1 MTALRDVL
9 DSFRASSQSER
20 EKGNYFENL
29 SKIYFE
35 NEPKYKDLYEN
46 VWLWEE
52 WRKYW
57 IEHGNSDPGTDTG
70 IDLVARTK
78 QTNEYHA
85 IQAKFYDSET
95 TLYKRHIDSFFT
107 ASGKKP
113 FTQRLL
119 ILTTDNVS
127 HHVDDAMQGQNTP
140 TQKITLSDL
149 ENSKIDWAETFK
161 KKEVQLKKAHDLRD
175 YQRNAIKNVAFG
187 LETADRGK
195 LIMACGTGK
204 TFTALR
210 LAEEVAGKGGK
221 VLFLVPSLS
230 LLSQTL
236 TEWTQESTLPM
247 HSFAVCSD
255 SEVGKKRD
263 KDDDYQMLVHELRYP
278 ATTNPKALANEFN
291 KRQDDEHLNVIFSTY
306 HSIQVISD
314 AQKKQDLPKFDL
326 IICDEAHRTTG
337 AIYDGED
344 ESAFVKIHNADFIK
358 SKKRVYMTATPR
370 VYGVAAK
377 AKAENDSIV
386 LYDMD
391 NEEQYGKT
399 LHTLSFSEAVKR
411 GILVDYKVIVL
422 TVSED
427 HISKNLQ
434 KVLADENNSLR
445 VDDAAKIVGCWR
457 ALSKQ
462 DTQVDL
468 ELDPEPMK
476 RAVAF
481 CQVIEI
487 NKGAG
492 THKVSSKNIAGMFQK
507 VVDEYRAA
515 LMKENPEHEDA
526 VSQLIC
532 EAAHVDGSM
541 NAAQKEEKLDW
552 LKAELPDN
560 TCRVLSNVRCLSE
573 GVDVPALDAVLFLTP
588 RNSQVDVVQSVGRV
602 MRKPKDSKKQLGYV
616 ILPVVIPTGMSPEEA
631 LNDNKSYKVVWE
643 VLQALR
649 SHDDRFDAMIN
660 KLDLAGQDRS
670 KMEVIAITDKI
681 SPKKKSDGGGSE
693 VGKGKPKIKKAKGS
707 VIGSAPQSYQE
718 PKQAELNIEIG
729 EIERAIMAKVVQKC
743 GNRMYWDE
751 WASDIAKIAQTNVSR
766 ITEILAHKEN
776 REEAEAFEKF
786 LKNLHDDLNDSIG
799 REEAIEML
807 AQHIITK
814 PVFDALFDGY
824 SFAQHNPVSMAMQ
837 EVLDVLNKH
846 SLEKETDT
854 LEKFYA
860 NVKMRAQGINDLGAK
875 QKIIV
880 ELYDKFFK
888 RAFPKMTERLGIVY
902 TPIEVVDFIIHSI
915 GFALKKEFG
924 LSLSDKN
931 VHILDPFTGTGTFIT
946 RLLQSGLIN
955 REQLPYKY
963 QNEIHANEIILLAY
977 YIAAINIEQVYH
989 SIVGGDYV
997 PFDGICLTDTFAL
1010 YEKEDLA
1017 TPALS
1022 DNSGRRKKQKQLDI
1036 RVIMG
1041 NPPYSVGQKNENDDN
1056 KNLDYP
1062 TLDGNIRNTYAKESG
1077 AVLQRNLYD
1086 SYIRAIRWAS
1096 DRIKAEGVIGFI
1108 TGNGFIDKP
1117 AMDGMRKCL
1126 AVEFSS
1132 LYIFNLRGDIRK
1144 NMLSK
1149 GSAGEGQN
1157 IFDSGS
1163 MTGIAIS
1170 LLVKNPASLEQG
1182 KIFYFDIG
1190 DNLTTQ
1196 EKLEKIANLTSIG
1209 GISSI
1214 ESWQEIVP
1222 DEHGDWINKRDLSFI
1237 NHISLGD
1244 KKDKNTPTI
1253 FKNYSLGVATNRD
1266 AWCYNF
1272 SKAVLA
1278 SNMKDTVDFYTSEV
1292 QRYKSICVDLNKNAY
1307 PDPGAVINNDPLK
1320 ISWTR
1325 ALKNDLSRFTTKE
1338 FKAANIVRSTYR
1350 PFTDEWMYFSRDF
1363 NEMVYQMPRIFPYE
1377 GAENIVI
1384 CVSGVGA
1391 RSGFSALA
1399 MKYPSSLDT
1408 IEKGQCF
1415 PLKIYEEISVS
1426 EKNSEPSLFDDEV
1439 PLLDKD
1445 SQYAVSDGISDE
1457 GLDHFKNIYK
1467 NEGSYSLTKN
1477 EIFYYIYGL
1486 LHSNDYRSRFEDNLA
1501 KEMPRIPAVEN
1512 YSDFLEIVKAGKA
1525 LIDLHINYA
1534 DADMYPIN
1542 ILHKGRAV
1550 DSGADIDWRLIKM
1563 KFAQKGDKSTV
1574 MYNHEITLSGIPLEA
1589 YDYIVGGKSAL
1600 EWVMERQ
1607 AVTTHKDSGI
1617 VNDTNLWAAETM
1629 HDSAYPLKL
1638 FQRVIT
1644 VSLETMKI
1652 VNSLPKLDI

>member
-9 DSFRASSQSER
+9 DSFRATSQSER

-46 VWLWEE
+46 VWLWED

-57 IEHGNSDPGTDTG
+57 IEQGNSDPGTDTG

-149 ENSKIDWAETFK
+149 ENSKINWAETFK
-161 KKEVQLKKAHDLRD
+161 KKEVVLQEPKSLRD
-175 YQRNAIKNVAFG
+175 YQRNAIQNVVYG
-187 LETADRGK
+187 LESADRGK

-210 LAEEVAGKGGK
+210 LAEEVAGKGGN

-278 ATTNPKALANEFN
+278 ATTNPKALANEFI
-291 KRQDDEHLNVIFSTY
+291 KRQDKAHLNVIFSTY

-314 AQKKQDLPKFDL
+314 AQKKNELPDFDL

-337 AIYDGED
+337 ATHDGED
-344 ESAFVKIHNADFIK
+344 ESAFVKIHNSDFIR
-358 SKKRVYMTATPR
+358 SKKRIYMTATPR
-370 VYGVAAK
+370 VYGDSAK
-377 AKAENDSIV
+377 AKAEESSIV
-386 LYDMD
+386 LYNMD
-391 NEEQYGKT
+391 DESQYGKT

-434 KVLADENNSLR
+434 RVLADENNSLR

-462 DTQVDL
+462 DTQADL
-468 ELDPEPMK
+468 ELDPDPMK

-487 NKGAG
+487 NKGAK

-515 LMKENPEHEDA
+515 LIKENPEHEDA
-526 VSQLIC
+526 VSRLIC
-532 EAAHVDGSM
+532 EAEHVDGGM
-541 NAAQKEEKLDW
+541 NAAQKEAKLDW
-552 LKAELPDN
+552 LKEDLPDN

-602 MRKPKDSKKQLGYV
+602 MRKPKDSNKKLGYV
-616 ILPVVIPTGMSPEEA
+616 ILPVVIPTGMTPEEA
-631 LNDNKSYKVVWE
+631 LNDNKSYKIVWE

-660 KLDLAGQDRS
+660 KLDLAGQDKS

-681 SPKKKSDGGGSE
+681 GPKKKSEGGGGD
-693 VGKGKPKIKKAKGS
+693 VGKGKPKIKKAKG
-707 VIGSAPQSYQE
+707 VIGSTPQNYE
-718 PKQAELNIEIG
+718 DPKQAELNIEIG

-751 WASDIAKIAQTNVSR
+751 WAKDIAKIAQTHISR
-766 ITEILAHKEN
+766 ITAILENPENTREIK
-776 REEAEAFEKF
+776 AFNKF
-786 LKNLHDDLNDSIG
+786 LKDLKEDLNDSIN
-799 REEAIEML
+799 RAEAIEML

-814 PVFDALFDGY
+814 PVFDALFEDY
-824 SFAQHNPVSMAMQ
+824 SFAQHNPVSKAMQ
-837 EVLDVLNKH
+837 GVLNALNEH
-846 SLEKETDT
+846 SLDKEADT

-860 NVKMRAQGINDLGAK
+860 SVKMRAQGINDLGAK
-875 QKIIV
+875 QKIII
-880 ELYDKFFK
+880 ELYDKFF
-888 RAFPKMTERLGIVY
+888 RNAFRKMTEKLGIVY
-902 TPIEVVDFIIHSI
+902 TPVEVVDFIIHSI
-915 GFALKKEFG
+915 NDALKSEFG
-924 LSLSDKN
+924 QTLGDKN

-946 RLLQSGLIN
+946 RLIQSGLIDKS
-955 REQLPYKY
+955 QLPYKY
-963 QNEIHANEIILLAY
+963 QNEIHANEIVLLAY

-989 SIVGGDYV
+989 SVEDGDYM

-1010 YEKEDLA
+1010 YEKKDLVSE
-1017 TPALS
+1017 ALR
-1022 DNSGRRKKQKQLDI
+1022 DNNERLKKQKGLDI

-1041 NPPYSVGQKNENDDN
+1041 NPPYSAGQKNENDDN
-1056 KNLDYP
+1056 QNIEYPFLDKR
-1062 TLDGNIRNTYAKESG
+1062 ISETYVQNSSKRMGKSKA
-1077 AVLQRNLYD
+1077 YD

-1096 DRIKAEGVIGFI
+1096 DRVKNRGVVGFV
-1108 TGNGFIDKP
+1108 TGSGFIDKP
-1117 AMDGMRKCL
+1117 AMDGIRKTI
-1126 AVEFSS
+1126 VDEFSS
-1132 LYIFNLRGDIRK
+1132 IYILNLRGDIRK

-1149 GSAGEGQN
+1149 GAAREGQN
-1157 IFDSGS
+1157 IFGSGS

-1170 LLVKNPASLEQG
+1170 LLIKNPEDASKG
-1182 KIFYFDIG
+1182 KIYYADIG
-1190 DNLTTQ
+1190 DDLKTT
-1196 EKLEKIANLTSIG
+1196 EKLEKLQSIG
-1209 GISSI
+1209 SSHSSDIWI
-1214 ESWQEIVP
+1214 ELKP
-1222 DEHGDWINKRDLSFI
+1222 DQHGDWINQRDDRFNEFVLM
-1237 NHISLGD
+1237 GD
-1244 KKDKNTPTI
+1244 KSNKSDLQI
-1253 FKNYSLGVATNRD
+1253 FKTYSMGIKTNRD
-1266 AWCYNF
+1266 EWVYQFSRSGLVATVERMIEFYN
-1272 SKAVLA
+1272 
-1278 SNMKDTVDFYTSEV
+1278 SEV
-1292 QRYKSICVDLNKNAY
+1292 DRLSSRPEEEIEANLNRDKT
-1307 PDPGAVINNDPLK
+1307 K
-1320 ISWTR
+1320 IKWTTDIQSGIKKGKKYS
-1325 ALKNDLSRFTTKE
+1325 LVEGD
-1338 FKAANIVRSTYR
+1338 VRISQYR
-1350 PFTDEWMYFSRDF
+1350 PFTKSW
-1363 NEMVYQMPRIFPYE
+1363 VYANSDWNWTRHLMPKIFPT
-1377 GAENIVI
+1377 AETKNVVI
-1384 CVSGVGA
+1384 GVAGTGA
-1391 RSGFSALA
+1391 RSGFSALIT
-1399 MKYPSSLDT
+1399 DT
-1408 IEKGQCF
+1408 IPELHVVDTGQYF
-1415 PLKIYEEISVS
+1415 PLYLYEINKTSGNESGDLFGAEVEGSDS
-1426 EKNSEPSLFDDEV
+1426 EYV
-1439 PLLDKD
+1439 R
-1445 SQYAVSDGISDE
+1445 SDGISDA
-1457 GLDHFKNIYK
+1457 GLERFLKQYPRESI
-1467 NEGSYSLTKN
+1467 TK
-1477 EIFYYIYGL
+1477 EDIFYYVYGV
-1486 LHSNDYRSRFEDNLA
+1486 LHSQEYKVKYADNLSKELPKIPLVKKFSDFKIFSQAGRALASLHLNYDEAPLYPITIESRKPLDQMSESDYR
-1501 KEMPRIPAVEN
+1501 VEQ
-1512 YSDFLEIVKAGKA
+1512 
-1525 LIDLHINYA
+1525 
-1534 DADMYPIN
+1534 
-1542 ILHKGRAV
+1542 
-1550 DSGADIDWRLIKM
+1550 M
-1563 KFAQKGDKSTV
+1563 KFLNKTDKSRV
-1574 MYNHEITLSGIPLEA
+1574 SYNNLITISDIPLEA
-1589 YDYIVGGKSAL
+1589 YEYIISSKSAI
-1600 EWVMERQ
+1600 EWVMDRQ
-1607 AVTTHKDSGI
+1607 SVSYAKDSGI
-1617 VNDTNLWAAETM
+1617 KDDVNDWALETM
-1629 HDSAYPLKL
+1629 HDPAYPLNL

-1644 VSLETMKI
+1644 ISLETMKI
-1652 VNSLPKLDI
+1652 VGGLPKLDI

>member
-9 DSFRASSQSER
+9 DTFRASSQSER

-35 NEPKYKDLYEN
+35 NEPKYKDLYET
-46 VWLWEE
+46 VWLWED

-57 IEHGNSDPGTDTG
+57 IEQGNSDPGTDTG
-70 IDLVARTK
+70 IDLVAKTK

-149 ENSKIDWAETFK
+149 ENSKINWAETFK
-161 KKEVQLKKAHDLRD
+161 KKEVVLQEPKSLRD
-175 YQRNAIKNVAFG
+175 YQRNAIKNVIYG

-210 LAEEVAGKGGK
+210 LAEEVAGKGGN

-236 TEWTQESTLPM
+236 TEWTQESSLPM

-278 ATTNPKALANEFN
+278 ATTNPKALANEFI
-291 KRQDDEHLNVIFSTY
+291 KRQDKEHLNVIFSTY

-314 AQKKQDLPKFDL
+314 AQKKNELPDFDL

-337 AIYDGED
+337 ATYDGED
-344 ESAFVKIHNADFIK
+344 ESAFVKIHNPDFIK
-358 SKKRVYMTATPR
+358 SKKRIYMTATPR
-370 VYGVAAK
+370 VYGDSAK
-377 AKAENDSIV
+377 AKAEEGGIV
-386 LYDMD
+386 LYNMD

-434 KVLADENNSLR
+434 RVLADENNSLR

-462 DTQVDL
+462 DTQADL

-487 NKGAG
+487 NKGAK

-515 LMKENPEHEDA
+515 LIKENPEHEDA
-526 VSQLIC
+526 VSRLIC
-532 EAAHVDGSM
+532 EAAHVDGGM
-541 NAAQKEEKLDW
+541 NAAQKEAKLDW
-552 LKAELPDN
+552 LKEDLPEN

-602 MRKPKDSKKQLGYV
+602 MRKPKDSNKKLGYV
-616 ILPVVIPTGMSPEEA
+616 ILPVVIPTGMTPEEA
-631 LNDNKSYKVVWE
+631 LNDNKSYKIVWE

-660 KLDLAGQDRS
+660 KLDLAGQDKS

-681 SPKKKSDGGGSE
+681 SPKKKVGGSD
-693 VGKGKPKIKKAKGS
+693 VGKDRPKIKKAKG
-707 VIGSAPQSYQE
+707 VIGSTPQNYQE

-751 WASDIAKIAQTNVSR
+751 WAKDIAKIAQTHISR
-766 ITEILAHKEN
+766 ITAILESPENKTEIK
-776 REEAEAFEKF
+776 AFNKF
-786 LKNLHDDLNDSIG
+786 LKDLKEDLNDSIS

-814 PVFDALFDGY
+814 PVFDALFEDY
-824 SFAQHNPVSMAMQ
+824 SFAQHNPVSKAMQ
-837 EVLDVLNKH
+837 DVLDALNEH
-846 SLEKETDT
+846 SLDKEADT

-860 NVKMRAQGINDLGAK
+860 SVKMRAQGIEDLGAK
-875 QKIIV
+875 QKIII
-880 ELYDKFFK
+880 ELYDKFF
-888 RAFPKMTERLGIVY
+888 RNAFPRMTERLGIVY
-902 TPIEVVDFIIHSI
+902 TPVEVVDFIIHSVNDV
-915 GFALKKEFG
+915 LKREFNQTLG
-924 LSLSDKN
+924 DKN

-955 REQLPYKY
+955 RDQLAYKY
-963 QNEIHANEIILLAY
+963 QNEIHANEIVLLAY

-989 SIVGGDYV
+989 SIQKGAYV
-997 PFDGICLTDTFAL
+997 PFDGICLTDTFDL
-1010 YEKEDLA
+1010 YEKEDLVSA
-1017 TPALS
+1017 SLR
-1022 DNSGRRKKQKQLDI
+1022 DNNERLKKQKALDI
-1036 RVIMG
+1036 RVIIG
-1041 NPPYSVGQKNENDDN
+1041 NPPYSAGQKHENDN
-1056 KNLDYP
+1056 NSNANYRFLDDRI
-1062 TLDGNIRNTYAKESG
+1062 TDTYVNASNVKMGKSK
-1077 AVLQRNLYD
+1077 VYD

-1096 DRIKAEGVIGFI
+1096 DRIKDCGVIGFVS
-1108 TGNGFIDKP
+1108 GSGFIEKP
-1117 AMDGMRKCL
+1117 AMDGIRKCL
-1126 AVEFSS
+1126 IDEFSN
-1132 LYIFNLRGDIRK
+1132 LYILNLRGDIRK
-1144 NMLSK
+1144 NILSK
-1149 GSAGEGQN
+1149 GSAKEGEN
-1157 IFDSGS
+1157 IFGSGS
-1163 MTGIAIS
+1163 MTGIAITI
-1170 LLVKNPASLEQG
+1170 LVKNKESIKSGNINFQ
-1182 KIFYFDIG
+1182 DIG
-1190 DNLTTQ
+1190 DELNQQ
-1196 EKLEKIANLTSIG
+1196 EKLEKIKNFVSING
-1209 GISSI
+1209 V
-1214 ESWQEIVP
+1214 QEKAGWMNITP
-1222 DEHGDWINKRDLSFI
+1222 NIHHDWIGQRDVGFTKFMTLGSKANKDE
-1237 NHISLGD
+1237 
-1244 KKDKNTPTI
+1244 PQI
-1253 FKNYSLGVATNRD
+1253 FTTYSMGVLTNRD
-1266 AWCYNF
+1266 AWVYSF
-1272 SKAVLA
+1272 SKKEL
-1278 SNMKDTVDFYTSEV
+1278 SDRLRKMISFFNGQVDKLKGLSIEEIESSLDRDKTKIKWTSDV
-1292 QRYKSICVDLNKNAY
+1292 Q
-1307 PDPGAVINNDPLK
+1307 GF
-1320 ISWTR
+1320 IS
-1325 ALKNDLSRFTTKE
+1325 KGKQSSFIESD
-1338 FKAANIVRSTYR
+1338 IVVSLYR
-1350 PFTDEWMYFSRDF
+1350 PFTKQYLYSNSTWNWSGHL
-1363 NEMVYQMPRIFPYE
+1363 MPKIFPNAPIKNLGIY
-1377 GAENIVI
+1377 A
-1384 CVSGVGA
+1384 SGVGA
-1391 RSGFSALA
+1391 RSGFSVL
-1399 MKYPSSLDT
+1399 MIDHIPDKQFLDN
-1408 IEKGQCF
+1408 GQCF
-1415 PLKIYEEISVS
+1415 PLKLYDPNPLAQETIDLFDNANESSGYICRDGVSDAALNYYNDYYFNDIDKKEISK
-1426 EKNSEPSLFDDEV
+1426 ED
-1439 PLLDKD
+1439 
-1445 SQYAVSDGISDE
+1445 
-1457 GLDHFKNIYK
+1457 
-1467 NEGSYSLTKN
+1467 
-1477 EIFYYIYGL
+1477 IFYYIYGL
-1486 LHSNDYRSRFEDNLA
+1486 LHSHEYRKNFAENLT
-1501 KEMPRIPAVEN
+1501 KELPRIPPVKKF
-1512 YSDFLEIVKAGKA
+1512 SDFLSFSIAGRK
-1525 LIDLHINYA
+1525 LSDLHINYE
-1534 DADMYPIN
+1534 DAPLYPVQLIGVPN
-1542 ILHKGRAV
+1542 DNQGANYHV
-1550 DSGADIDWRLIKM
+1550 DGM
-1563 KFAQKGDKSTV
+1563 KFVSKTDKTKIL
-1574 MYNHEITLSGIPLEA
+1574 YNDKISISNIPLEA
-1589 YDYIVGGKSAL
+1589 YEYKIGGKSAI

-1607 AVTTHKDSGI
+1607 SVSLQKDSAI
-1617 VNDTNLWAAETM
+1617 VNDANLWAIEVM
-1629 HDSAYPLKL
+1629 NDSAYPLKL
-1638 FQRVIT
+1638 IQRIIT
-1644 VSLETMKI
+1644 VSLETVKI

>member
-9 DSFRASSQSER
+9 DSFRAASQSER

-35 NEPKYKDLYEN
+35 NEPKYKDLYET
-46 VWLWEE
+46 VWLWED

-57 IEHGNSDPGTDTG
+57 IEQGNSDPGTDTG

-113 FTQRLL
+113 FTQRLI

-149 ENSKIDWAETFK
+149 ENSKINWAETFK
-161 KKEVQLKKAHDLRD
+161 KKEVVLQEPKSLRD
-175 YQRNAIKNVAFG
+175 YQRNAIKNVIYG

-210 LAEEVAGKGGK
+210 LAEEVAGKGGN

-236 TEWTQESTLPM
+236 TEWTQESSLPT

-278 ATTNPKALANEFN
+278 ATTNPKALANEFI
-291 KRQDDEHLNVIFSTY
+291 KRQDKEHLNVIFSTY

-314 AQKKQDLPKFDL
+314 AQKKNELPNFDL

-337 AIYDGED
+337 ATYDGED
-344 ESAFVKIHNADFIK
+344 ESAFVKIHNSDFIK
-358 SKKRVYMTATPR
+358 SKKRIYMTATPR
-370 VYGVAAK
+370 VYGDSAK
-377 AKAENDSIV
+377 AKAEEGGIV
-386 LYDMD
+386 LYNMD

-399 LHTLSFSEAVKR
+399 LHMLSFSEAVKR

-434 KVLADENNSLR
+434 RVLADENNSLR

-462 DTQVDL
+462 DTQTDL

-487 NKGAG
+487 NKGAK

-515 LMKENPEHEDA
+515 LIKENPEHEDA
-526 VSQLIC
+526 VSRLIC

-541 NAAQKEEKLDW
+541 NAAQKEAKLDW
-552 LKAELPDN
+552 LKEELPQD

-602 MRKPKDSKKQLGYV
+602 MRKPKDSNKKLGYV
-616 ILPVVIPTGMSPEEA
+616 ILPVVIPTGMTPEEA
-631 LNDNKSYKVVWE
+631 LNDNKSYKIVWE

-660 KLDLAGQDRS
+660 KLDLAGQDKS

-681 SPKKKSDGGGSE
+681 SPKKKVDGGSD
-693 VGKGKPKIKKAKGS
+693 VGKGRPKIKKAKG
-707 VIGSAPQSYQE
+707 VIGSTPQNYEE

-751 WASDIAKIAQTNVSR
+751 WAKDIAKIAQTHISR
-766 ITEILAHKEN
+766 ITAILENPENKTEIK
-776 REEAEAFEKF
+776 AFNKF
-786 LKNLHDDLNDSIG
+786 LKDLKEDLNDSIS

-814 PVFDALFDGY
+814 PVFDALFENY
-824 SFAQHNPVSMAMQ
+824 SFAQQNPVSKAMQ
-837 EVLDVLNKH
+837 GVLNALNEH
-846 SLEKETDT
+846 SLDKEADT
-854 LEKFYA
+854 LEKFYSS
-860 NVKMRAQGINDLGAK
+860 VKMRAQGIEELTAK

-880 ELYDKFFK
+880 ELYDKFF
-888 RAFPKMTERLGIVY
+888 RNAFPRMTERLGIVY
-902 TPIEVVDFIIHSI
+902 TPVEVVDFIIQSI
-915 GFALKKEFG
+915 NDALSNEFG
-924 LSLSDKN
+924 QTLGDRN
-931 VHILDPFTGTGTFIT
+931 IHIIDPFTGTGTFIT
-946 RLLQSGLIN
+946 RLLQSGLISEN
-955 REQLPYKY
+955 QLVYKY
-963 QNEIHANEIILLAY
+963 KNEIHANEIVLLAY

-989 SIVGGDYV
+989 SIVGGEYV

-1010 YEKEDLA
+1010 YEKEDLVDA
-1017 TPALS
+1017 ILA
-1022 DNSGRRKKQKQLDI
+1022 DNSNRRKKQKALDI

-1041 NPPYSVGQKNENDDN
+1041 NPPYSSGQKNENDDN
-1056 KNLDYP
+1056 KNIKYPNLDSRI
-1062 TLDGNIRNTYAKESG
+1062 GETYIAASSKKMGKSK
-1077 AVLQRNLYD
+1077 AYD
-1086 SYIRAIRWAS
+1086 SYIRAMRWAS
-1096 DRIKAEGVIGFI
+1096 DRIKDYGVIGFVS
-1108 TGNGFIDKP
+1108 GSGFIEKP
-1117 AMDGMRKCL
+1117 AMDGIRKSL
-1126 AVEFSS
+1126 LDEFSS
-1132 LYIFNLRGDIRK
+1132 IYIFNLRGDIRK

-1149 GSAGEGQN
+1149 GRAKEGQN
-1157 IFDSGS
+1157 IFASGS

-1170 LLVKNPASLEQG
+1170 LLVKNSRSNNMG
-1182 KIFYFDIG
+1182 KIHYYDIG
-1190 DNLTTQ
+1190 DDLNTAQ
-1196 EKLEKIANLTSIG
+1196 KLEKISNLKSINELQRLNLWNLIEPDKHNDWLRQRDESLSEFISIG
-1209 GISSI
+1209 NKANKLSPQLFSTYSMGIKTNRDDWVYQFSKKRLIVTINDMLEFYNREVDRLSTLKPDEIEKNINRDKSRIKWTTDIIAGISKGKKFKLVSEDIRIGQYRPFMKAWVYANAEWNWTRHLMPKIFPSPETKNLVIGISSDSRSNFSVLMVSSI
-1214 ESWQEIVP
+1214 P
-1222 DEHGDWINKRDLSFI
+1222 D
-1237 NHISLGD
+1237 
-1244 KKDKNTPTI
+1244 
-1253 FKNYSLGVATNRD
+1253 LGVVET
-1266 AWCYNF
+1266 
-1272 SKAVLA
+1272 
-1278 SNMKDTVDFYTSEV
+1278 
-1292 QRYKSICVDLNKNAY
+1292 
-1307 PDPGAVINNDPLK
+1307 
-1320 ISWTR
+1320 
-1325 ALKNDLSRFTTKE
+1325 
-1338 FKAANIVRSTYR
+1338 
-1350 PFTDEWMYFSRDF
+1350 
-1363 NEMVYQMPRIFPYE
+1363 
-1377 GAENIVI
+1377 
-1384 CVSGVGA
+1384 
-1391 RSGFSALA
+1391 
-1399 MKYPSSLDT
+1399 
-1408 IEKGQCF
+1408 GQYF
-1415 PLKIYEEISVS
+1415 PLKLYENRAGDS
-1426 EKNSEPSLFDDEV
+1426 NSNYQDLFDE
-1439 PLLDKD
+1439 LNTKD
-1445 SQYAVSDGISDE
+1445 YSYNVRDGISDE
-1457 GLDHFKNIYK
+1457 GLKYFRSAYPGCQLNKED
-1467 NEGSYSLTKN
+1467 
-1477 EIFYYIYGL
+1477 IFYYVYGL
-1486 LHSNDYRSRFEDNLA
+1486 LHSEDYRNRFEDNLR
-1501 KEMPRIPAVEN
+1501 KELPRIPAVKN
-1512 YSDFLEIVKAGKA
+1512 YSDFMAFVIAGRELA
-1525 LIDLHINYA
+1525 DLHVNYDNVEPYPVTFNCDLNKLTAA
-1534 DADMYPIN
+1534 DY
-1542 ILHKGRAV
+1542 RV
-1550 DSGADIDWRLIKM
+1550 TQM
-1563 KFAQKGDKSTV
+1563 KFVTKSDRSRVIYNDKIIISD
-1574 MYNHEITLSGIPLEA
+1574 IPLEA
-1589 YDYIVGGKSAL
+1589 YEYVVSGNSAI

-1607 AVTTHKDSGI
+1607 TISRSKDVGI
-1617 VNDTNLWAAETM
+1617 VDDANLWAIETM
-1629 HDSAYPLKL
+1629 HDPAYPLKL

-1652 VNSLPKLDI
+1652 VKNLPKLDI

>member
-9 DSFRASSQSER
+9 DTFRAASQSER

-35 NEPKYKDLYEN
+35 NEPKYKDLYEA
-46 VWLWEE
+46 VWLWED

-57 IEHGNSDPGTDTG
+57 IKQGNSDPGTDTG

-149 ENSKIDWAETFK
+149 KNSKINWAETFK
-161 KKEVQLKKAHDLRD
+161 KKEVVLQEPKSLRD
-175 YQRNAIKNVAFG
+175 YQRNAIKNVSYG

-210 LAEEVAGKGGK
+210 LAEEVAGKGGR

-278 ATTNPKALANEFN
+278 ATTNPKALANEFI

-314 AQKKQDLPKFDL
+314 AQKKNELPDFDL

-337 AIYDGED
+337 ATYDGED
-344 ESAFVKIHNADFIK
+344 ESAFVKIHNPEFIK
-358 SKKRVYMTATPR
+358 SKKRIYMTATPR
-370 VYGVAAK
+370 VYGDSAK
-377 AKAENDSIV
+377 AKAEEGGIV
-386 LYDMD
+386 LYNMD
-391 NEEQYGKT
+391 NEDQYGKT

-434 KVLADENNSLR
+434 RVLADENNSLR

-462 DTQVDL
+462 DTQTDL

-487 NKGAG
+487 NKGAK

-515 LMKENPEHEDA
+515 LIKENPEHEDA
-526 VSQLIC
+526 VSRLIC
-532 EAAHVDGSM
+532 EAAHVDGGM
-541 NAAQKEEKLDW
+541 NAAQKEAKLDW
-552 LKAELPDN
+552 LKEDLPEN

-602 MRKPKDSKKQLGYV
+602 MRKPKDSNKKLGYV
-616 ILPVVIPTGMSPEEA
+616 ILPVVIPTGMTPEEA
-631 LNDNKSYKVVWE
+631 LNDNKSYKIVWE

-660 KLDLAGQDRS
+660 KLDLAGQDKS

-681 SPKKKSDGGGSE
+681 SPKKKVGGSDI
-693 VGKGKPKIKKAKGS
+693 GKEGPKIKKAKG
-707 VIGSAPQSYQE
+707 VIGSTPQNYQE

-751 WASDIAKIAQTNVSR
+751 WAKDIAKIAQTHISR
-766 ITEILAHKEN
+766 ITAILENPENKTEIK
-776 REEAEAFEKF
+776 AFNKF
-786 LKNLHDDLNDSIG
+786 LKDLKEDLNDSIS

-814 PVFDALFDGY
+814 PVFDALFEDY
-824 SFAQHNPVSMAMQ
+824 SFAQHNPVSKAMQ
-837 EVLDVLNKH
+837 GVLNALNEH
-846 SLEKETDT
+846 SLDKEADT
-854 LEKFYA
+854 LERFYA
-860 NVKMRAQGINDLGAK
+860 SVKMRAQGIEDLGAK

-880 ELYDKFFK
+880 ELYDKFF
-888 RAFPKMTERLGIVY
+888 RNAFPKMTEKLGIVY
-902 TPIEVVDFIIHSI
+902 TPVEVVDFIIHSI
-915 GFALKKEFG
+915 NDALKNEFG
-924 LSLSDKN
+924 QTLGDKN

-946 RLLQSGLIN
+946 RLIQSGIIDKK
-955 REQLPYKY
+955 QLPYKY
-963 QNEIHANEIILLAY
+963 KNEIHANEIVLLAY

-989 SIVGGDYV
+989 SIEDGEYM
-997 PFDGICLTDTFAL
+997 PFDGICLADTFAL
-1010 YEKEDLA
+1010 YEKGDLV
-1017 TPALS
+1017 S
-1022 DNSGRRKKQKQLDI
+1022 EVMRDNNERLKKQKTLDI
-1036 RVIMG
+1036 RVIFG
-1041 NPPYSVGQKNENDDN
+1041 NPPYSIGQGSAADDN
-1056 KNLDYP
+1056 QNISYPSLDRK
-1062 TLDGNIRNTYAKESG
+1062 ISETYVNRSSSRTRTSA
-1077 AVLQRNLYD
+1077 YD

-1096 DRIKAEGVIGFI
+1096 DRIGDHGVIGFV
-1108 TGNGFIDKP
+1108 TNASFID
-1117 AMDGMRKCL
+1117 ANSTDGVRKCL
-1126 AVEFSS
+1126 QEEFSS
-1132 LYIFNLRGDIRK
+1132 IYIFHLRGNQRTSGEISRK
-1144 NMLSK
+1144 
-1149 GSAGEGQN
+1149 EGGK
-1157 IFDSGS
+1157 IFGSGS
-1163 MTGIAIS
+1163 RAPIAIS
-1170 LLVKNPASLEQG
+1170 ILIKNPSALKQG
-1182 KIFYFDIG
+1182 QIYWHDIG
-1190 DNLTTQ
+1190 DYLSRE
-1196 EKLEKIANLTSIG
+1196 EKLEKISSFKDISGINNEKGWSILN
-1209 GISSI
+1209 
-1214 ESWQEIVP
+1214 P
-1222 DEHGDWINKRDLSFI
+1222 DEHGDWVNQRDDSFQGF
-1237 NHISLGD
+1237 ISMGD
-1244 KKDKNTPTI
+1244 KKDKNSKTI
-1253 FKNYSLGVATNRD
+1253 FSTYSYGPITHRDTWVYNSSKNQLSSRV
-1266 AWCYNF
+1266 
-1272 SKAVLA
+1272 KK
-1278 SNMKDTVDFYTSEV
+1278 MIDFYNDEATRFKNDNFATDKDVLSF
-1292 QRYKSICVDLNKNAY
+1292 LNK
-1307 PDPGAVINNDPLK
+1307 DKTK
-1320 ISWTR
+1320 ISWDDKF
-1325 ALKNDLSRFTTKE
+1325 LKGIVSGKE
-1338 FKAANIVRSTYR
+1338 IKFKDERLVQSTYR
-1350 PFTDEWMYFSRDF
+1350 PFFKEWFYFDSACIWSPYS
-1363 NEMVYQMPRIFPYE
+1363 MLKIFPDQE
-1377 GAENIVI
+1377 AKNLVI
-1384 CVSGVGA
+1384 CTTGRGSTKE
-1391 RSGFSALA
+1391 FSALITNA
-1399 MKYPSSLDT
+1399 VPDLEMIS
-1408 IEKGQCF
+1408 KGQCF
-1415 PLKIYEEISVS
+1415 PMYLYDSDKSEVS
-1426 EKNSEPSLFDDEV
+1426 GQSDLFGGAERSNGLHRID
-1439 PLLDKD
+1439 
-1445 SQYAVSDGISDE
+1445 AITDE
-1457 GLDHFKNIYK
+1457 GLDHFRTF
-1467 NEGSYSLTKN
+1467 YSNSQILKQD
-1477 EIFYYIYGL
+1477 IFFYIYGI
-1486 LHSNDYRSRFEDNLA
+1486 LHSQEYRNRYADNLT
-1501 KEMPRIPAVEN
+1501 KELPRIPCVKKYE
-1512 YSDFLEIVKAGKA
+1512 DFVFFAKSGKLLA
-1525 LIDLHINYA
+1525 DLHLNYETVE
-1534 DADMYPIN
+1534 MYPAKIVG
-1542 ILHKGRAV
+1542 LEDGVDFRVSKMAYVKKGRER
-1550 DSGADIDWRLIKM
+1550 DL
-1563 KFAQKGDKSTV
+1563 TTLH
-1574 MYNHEITLSGIPLEA
+1574 YNSKITISGIPLEA
-1589 YDYIVGGKSAL
+1589 YEYVVNGKPAL
-1600 EWVMERQ
+1600 DWVVERQ
-1607 AVTTHKDSGI
+1607 CVKEDKDSGI
-1617 VNDTNLWAAETM
+1617 INDANAWANETM
-1629 HDSAYPLKL
+1629 GNPKYPLEL
-1638 FQRVIT
+1638 FLRVIS

-1652 VNSLPKLDI
+1652 VKSLPRLDI